1 MPASRK
7 KRQGQERKARSGR
20 QLVRWNGGEC
30 RHGCPKPPLPT
41 GHIASKFVNA
51 FLDKNN
57 KNACE
62 GLTFAYK
69 KAPGALNHEA
79 NRKLLIDYFVA
90 NGIEMLI
97 DSDSYP
103 TWQSSAASMAGAI
116 LAFENYDASKDLMAV
131 MVDLFRENPDRLK
144 NQDLAEGCERSLTR
158 FFMKRTSCS
167 CLDAKYAV
175 VKTQPKTGICRHCKL
190 RKERCSLFVCSC
202 CERRQYCSQECFE
215 KAWPRHKSFCK
226 AYRKQK
232 QENETED
239 IKSLKERLEA
249 LKSLPEPQDAPTLR
263 ELRERLERLK
273 TTGTF

>member
-1 MPASRK
+1 M
-7 KRQGQERKARSGR
+7 
-20 QLVRWNGGEC
+20 
-30 RHGCPKPPLPT
+30 
-41 GHIASKFVNA
+41 NA
-51 FLDKNN
+51 YLDKNN

-62 GLTFAYK
+62 ALTFAYK
-69 KAPGALNHEA
+69 KAPGALNLDA
-79 NRKLLIDYFVA
+79 NRKLLIDYFLA

-116 LAFENYDASKDLMAV
+116 LALENYDASKDLMAV

-144 NQDLAEGCERSLTR
+144 NQDIAEGCERSLTR

-190 RKERCSLFVCSC
+190 RKDRSCLFVCST

-215 KAWPRHKSFCK
+215 KAWPLHKSFCN

-232 QENETED
+232 QETETEDIDDGSLKERLERLESSLPDPQDANDICETED
-239 IKSLKERLEA
+239 IKSLKERLER
-249 LKSLPEPQDAPTLR
+249 LTSLPEPQDAPTLR
-263 ELRERLERLK
+263 ELRERLEKLK